1 MEVGKQP
8 LPNRGGVVAGGMLIL
23 LGLMLTL
30 LNIDIVQ
37 WSIMRHA
44 WPFIPI
50 GIGLTKLLQPP
61 KPGRRR
67 EGALVLFGGV
77 WLLLND
83 LKVLQYRESWPLLL
97 IGWGISIAW
106 DALAVREWKAE

>member
-1 MEVGKQP
+1 MEGGKRW
-8 LPNRGGVVAGGMLIL
+8 LPNWGGVVAGTMLIL
-23 LGLMLTL
+23 FGVMLTL
-30 LNIDIVQ
+30 RNIDIVQ
-37 WSIMRHA
+37 WSIMRHF

-61 KPGRRR
+61 RHGRRR

-83 LKVLQYRESWPLLL
+83 LQVLRYRESWPLLL
-97 IGWGISIAW
+97 IGWGIAIAW
-106 DALAVREWKAE
+106 DAVAARERKAE